1 MGFDYWNVQKY
12 SLVLFSMPKT
22 RDKIAASGYREEYI
36 TVLKEGRCGCT
47 PKISWVTLAYS

>member
-1 MGFDYWNVQKY
+1 MYRKWVLIIETYKY

-36 TVLKEGRCGCT
+36 TMLKEGSYARQVRLYT
-47 PKISWVTLAYS
+47 